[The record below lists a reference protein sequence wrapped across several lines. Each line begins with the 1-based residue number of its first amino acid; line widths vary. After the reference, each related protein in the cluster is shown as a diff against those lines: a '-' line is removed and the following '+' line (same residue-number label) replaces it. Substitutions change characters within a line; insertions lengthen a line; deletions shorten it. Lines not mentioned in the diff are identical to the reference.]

1 MSTTRGMWSERT
13 ARVLSVII
21 LGFYL
26 GDVVLL
32 GGLNPWALLLRGVWA
47 GALLGYAAFN
57 STVSAAWERRLKDV
71 HVILIMGCVLGI
83 VALTGGVWSPYF
95 VMVPVLPIANCLMYR
110 RGARAGLLSGAV
122 GSVGTFC
129 MSWWMEHLLLESFM
143 RTAIV
148 LAITLFTTYL
158 AQQMR
163 QAQGHEQMMRL
174 ERARREAVEELARQ
188 DHRRAQTEKLAAIG
202 RLASEVA
209 HEINNP
215 LAYVDANVDFV
226 REELQ
231 RSGEAAARELD
242 EVLEQTREGLRHI
255 RQVVADLKGFARMDT
270 QEPTEC
276 ALADVVADALKL
288 ASLRLKH
295 VARVCVDVP
304 RDLPGVYVVRQRLVQ
319 VVLNLLVNA
328 GDALEEHGVRGGE
341 VRVRA
346 LDEAG
351 RVLLL
356 IEDNGPGFAPEVLP
370 RLFEP
375 FFTTKGPERGT
386 GLGLNLSR
394 ELVAQCGGVL
404 HARNRPEGG
413 AHLRLEF
420 PPRPAD
426 VLSVRRAS

>member
-1 MSTTRGMWSERT
+1 MWSERT
-13 ARVLSVII
+13 ARVLAVII

-26 GDVVLL
+26 GDVLLL
-32 GGLNPWALLLRGVWA
+32 GGFNPWALGLRVLWA
-47 GALLGYAAFN
+47 GVLLGYAAFN
-57 STVSAAWERRLKDV
+57 SSVSETWERWLKDL
-71 HVILIMGCVLGI
+71 HVVIITCCILGLV
-83 VALTGGVWSPYF
+83 VLTGGLFSPYF
-95 VMVPVLPIANCLMYR
+95 VLVPVLPIANCLMYR
-110 RGARAGLLSGAV
+110 RGGRAGLLSGAV
-122 GSVGTFC
+122 GSVGTFVL
-129 MSWWMEHLLLESFM
+129 SWWMESLVLESII
-143 RTAIV
+143 RTSIV

-158 AQQMR
+158 TQQMR
-163 QAQGHEQMMRL
+163 QTQGTEQEVRL
-174 ERARREAVEELARQ
+174 ERARREAVEALAVQ

-226 REELQ
+226 REGL
-231 RSGEAAARELD
+231 RRPGEASADELD

-270 QEPTEC
+270 QEPSEC

-295 VARVCVDVP
+295 VARVSVEIP
-304 RDLPGVYVVRQRLVQ
+304 RELPGVFVVRQRLVQ

-328 GDALEEHGVRGGE
+328 GDALEEYGVRGGE
-341 VRVRA
+341 VCVRA
-346 LDEAG
+346 LDEG
-351 RVLLL
+351 ERVLLL

-375 FFTTKGPERGT
+375 FFTTKGPDKGT

-404 HARNRPEGG
+404 QARNRPGGG

-420 PPRPAD
+420 PARLPEAAR
-426 VLSVRRAS
+426 VRKAS